1 MGAGAGRISLGGLL
15 VFLTY
20 LAQLFRPVRDLSHLA
35 TTVYSA
41 SAGAERIIEFL
52 DAEPPV
58 RDRAGALE
66 LDRVRGEVE
75 FEGVTFRYPGTA
87 SPSLRDASITLQPGE
102 TVALVGAGGAGKST
116 LAKLLL
122 RLLDPDAGTVRI
134 DGHDLRAVTLAS
146 LREQVGILL
155 QEPAVLDASVR
166 DSIAYGRPDATEE
179 EVVAAARAADANEFV
194 CALPDGYDTRV
205 GQRGRLLS
213 GGQRQRLAIARAHL
227 RDTPVLV
234 LDEPSTALD
243 ADAVERILRPL
254 GRLMQGRT
262 TLVISHDLLLAGR
275 ADRIVVLEDGVIVE
289 QGSHA
294 ALLAAGGRYARR
306 YARHVEAPP
315 EAVA

>member
-1 MGAGAGRISLGGLL
+1 
-15 VFLTY
+15 
-20 LAQLFRPVRDLSHLA
+20 
-35 TTVYSA
+35 
-41 SAGAERIIEFL
+41 
-52 DAEPPV
+52 
-58 RDRAGALE
+58 
-66 LDRVRGEVE
+66 
-75 FEGVTFRYPGTA
+75 
-87 SPSLRDASITLQPGE
+87 
-102 TVALVGAGGAGKST
+102 
-116 LAKLLL
+116 
-122 RLLDPDAGTVRI
+122 
-134 DGHDLRAVTLAS
+134 
-146 LREQVGILL
+146 
-155 QEPAVLDASVR
+155 VLDASVR
-166 DSIAYGRPDATEE
+166 DNIAYGRPDATEAE
-179 EVVAAARAADANEFV
+179 IVAAARAADAHEFV

-243 ADAVERILRPL
+243 AEAVERILRPL

-262 TLVISHDLLLAGR
+262 TLVISHDLLLAGW

-306 YARHVEAPP
+306 YARHLAAAP

>member
-1 MGAGAGRISLGGLL
+1 M
-15 VFLTY
+15 
-20 LAQLFRPVRDLSHLA
+20 RDLSHLA

-58 RDRAGALE
+58 RDRAGAPE

-75 FEGVTFRYPGTA
+75 FEGVTFRNPGTA
-87 SPSLRDASITLQPGE
+87 SPALRDVSITLQPGE
-102 TVALVGAGGAGKST
+102 TVALVGASGAGKST

-122 RLLDPDAGTVRI
+122 RLLDPDAGTVRL

-166 DSIAYGRPDATEE
+166 DNIAYGRPDATEE
-179 EVVAAARAADANEFV
+179 EVVAAARAADAHEFH

-227 RDTPVLV
+227 GDTPVLV
-234 LDEPSTALD
+234 LDEPWTALD
-243 ADAVERILRPL
+243 VERILRPL

-262 TLVISHDLLLAGR
+262 TLEISHDLLLAGR